1 MTTPVSST
9 VASAPPVTASAS
21 QSSQKQLSAN
31 FNTFLTL
38 LTTQLKN
45 QDPLAPMDSNQFTQQ
60 LVQFSQVEQQINS
73 NQNLESLIA
82 LTKARSTTDAVS
94 YLGKKL
100 TLTDGTTAL
109 MNGQANWAYSLD
121 NDAATSR
128 ITVSDARGRVVFAG
142 TGETASGMHAFAW
155 NGQDNGGNT
164 LPPGVYTLKVTA
176 QTADGS
182 SVGTRVASQGTVTEV
197 DLTGTEPLL
206 MIGPMGVPL
215 SKATLVSSN

>member
-9 VASAPPVTASAS
+9 AASPPVTPSAA
-21 QSSQKQLSAN
+21 QSAQKQLSTN

-45 QDPLAPMDSNQFTQQ
+45 QDPLSPMDSNQFTQQ

-73 NQNLESLIA
+73 NQNLESLIS
-82 LTKARSTTDAVS
+82 LTKARGTIDAVS

-100 TLTDGTTAL
+100 TLTDGTAAL

-121 NDAATSR
+121 NDASTSR
-128 ITVSDARGRVVFAG
+128 VTVSDASGRVVYVG
-142 TGETASGMHAFAW
+142 TGETTSGMHSFSW

-164 LPPGVYTLKVTA
+164 LSPGAYTLKVTA
-176 QTADGS
+176 QASDGS
-182 SVGTRVASQGTVTEV
+182 SVGTRIASQGTVSEV
-197 DLTGTEPLL
+197 DLTGSEPLL

-215 SKATLVSSN
+215 SKATLVSGN